1 MKQEP
6 DSTNPWGDAQNVL
19 PATPDCETLT
29 LLRGFLGPILDSA
42 QDWTDLRAR
51 LVKKGF
57 DPMFRLGHLV
67 IVNRDT
73 GQAVCT
79 GSMLGTPLREI
90 ASRIGRPVI
99 RVRPDGLSGD
109 LI

>member
-1 MKQEP
+1 MKQET
-6 DSTNPWGDAQNVL
+6 DSSNPWDNAATVL
-19 PATPDCETLT
+19 PSTPDCETLT
-29 LLRGFLGPILDSA
+29 LLRGFLGPIFDTA
-42 QDWTDLRAR
+42 QDWHDLRAR
-51 LVKKGF
+51 LAQKGF
-57 DPMFRLGHLV
+57 DPVFRLGRLV

-79 GSMLGTPLREI
+79 GSMLGAPLREV
-90 ASRIGRPVI
+90 ARRIGRPVV